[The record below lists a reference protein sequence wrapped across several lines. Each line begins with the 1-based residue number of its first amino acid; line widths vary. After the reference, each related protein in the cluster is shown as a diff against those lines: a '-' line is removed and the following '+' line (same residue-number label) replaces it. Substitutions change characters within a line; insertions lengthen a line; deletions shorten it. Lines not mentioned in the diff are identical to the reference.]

1 MTDLPALVVAVP
13 LLGAVLTAAAGLI
26 RSRTGW
32 PIALLTALVQTV
44 AALALARLTLDGPVR
59 YVVGGYT
66 APYGIELVVDLLGA
80 SMVVL
85 IAVVTLGV
93 VAVARSLGPRSN
105 TFFATVLLLVVGLT
119 GMSVT
124 GDVFNLYVFL
134 EITGLSAYALVAAG
148 EEGRSAVAALKYL
161 IVGTV
166 GASLYLLGIGY
177 AYVAT
182 GTLNMAH
189 LADELAVIGYDAT
202 LVQAAF
208 GLMVVGLFV
217 KVAVFPIHTWQP
229 TAYAGAPDTVSALI
243 SALVSTV
250 AAYALIRIVFTVFTV
265 EFLVTNPAA
274 RAVLL
279 AASAASIVAG
289 SVLAVRQTE
298 IKRLLAYSSV
308 SQYGLV
314 VGAIA
319 VATPTALTG
328 AAIHLVGHA
337 VMKGALFLVAGLIA
351 TATGVRRIDD
361 LDGLVDRTP
370 VGAAT
375 FGVLALAMVGVPPAI
390 GFVGKWFVALGA
402 IEGGAWGL
410 AVVIFASTLLTLAY
424 FLRALERVFVRDAPS
439 KERDPV
445 PWVHRVTVVV
455 AAVAV
460 IALTLGAVEY
470 AALIEPTIGRLLA

>member
-13 LLGAVLTAAAGLI
+13 LLGAVLTAAAGLV

-32 PIALLTALVQTV
+32 PIALLTALVQTG

-105 TFFATVLLLVVGLT
+105 PFFATVLLLVVGLT

-148 EEGRSAVAALKYL
+148 EGGRSAVAALKYL

-166 GASLYLLGIGY
+166 GASLYLLGVGY

-189 LADELAVIGYDAT
+189 LADELAAIGYEAT

-208 GLMVVGLFV
+208 GLLVVGLFV

-250 AAYALIRIVFTVFTV
+250 AAYALLRIVFTVFTV
-265 EFLVTNPAA
+265 DFLVANPAA

-308 SQYGLV
+308 SQYGLI

-337 VMKGALFLVAGLIA
+337 VMKGGLFLVAGLIA
-351 TATGVRRIDD
+351 TATGVRRIDEF
-361 LDGLVDRTP
+361 DGLVERTP

-410 AVVIFASTLLTLAY
+410 AVVIVASTLLTLAY
-424 FLRALERVFVRDAPS
+424 FLRALERVFVRDATTVES
-439 KERDPV
+439 DPV
-445 PWVHRVTVVV
+445 PWAHRAAVVV

-470 AALIEPTIGRLLA
+470 AALLEPTIGRLLA